1 MNLAHLYYFRKLVE
15 VRNYSRAAAELYIA
29 QPTLSLAVS
38 SLERELG
45 CVLVKKKRNT
55 LELTE
60 EGEEFYDAVVRATN
74 ALDSATAL
82 IKERASEEYSVI
94 RVGTVYSI
102 QDPTW
107 SAAIQAYHHSSRT
120 RAQISWAQ
128 GTTESLMRDLKNGT
142 LDVIMAGVLS
152 PADPEVESFPA
163 FAQGVVAVVG
173 REHPLAQ
180 RTEISLGDLTGFPVI
195 TYRNKRGPFANEV
208 EDLFRGH
215 RDLQVQYEY
224 NDEITLA
231 SLAQASSSVVAVACH
246 SWLLS
251 AFPNVAVLNI
261 KNAPRDFHRFYISH
275 LKRGRLPLAA
285 EEFVRFMRGYDF
297 TNVSPGG
304 EEEEARG
311 TDAEAAESATPAPR
325 KTKEAACAAP
335 RRQTPRAEGGGCA
348 IPMNPEGQH
357 AASQG
362 LGHAA

>member
-60 EGEEFYDAVVRATN
+60 EGEEFYEAVVRATN
-74 ALDSATAL
+74 ALDGATAL
-82 IKERASEEYSVI
+82 IKERVSDTYGVI

-102 QDPTW
+102 QDPAW

-120 RAQISWAQ
+120 RAQISWMQ

-152 PADPEVESFPA
+152 PADPEIESFPA

-173 REHPLAQ
+173 HEHPFAQ
-180 RTEISLGDLTGFPVI
+180 RAEIALDDLAGFPVI
-195 TYRNKRGPFANEV
+195 TYRNKRGPFAREV

-231 SLAQASSSVVAVACH
+231 SLAQASTSVVAVACH

-251 AFPNVAVLNI
+251 AFPNVSVLNI
-261 KNAPRDFHRFYISH
+261 KDAPRDFHRFYISH

-304 EEEEARG
+304 EPENAEDA
-311 TDAEAAESATPAPR
+311 DAAEADASSARSHTQD
-325 KTKEAACAAP
+325 EENSP
-335 RRQTPRAEGGGCA
+335 RRNGAVKRTP
-348 IPMNPEGQH
+348 PERISPDERRPS
-357 AASQG
+357 ADTR
-362 LGHAA
+362 